1 MKLETIIDVKHL
13 TRIYNLPKKQ
23 IKEALKGISFHVL
36 KGEVFGL
43 LGPNGAGKTTT
54 MKILT
59 TLLTPTSGSVT
70 ILGKDVKKEGE
81 KIRKYINFV
90 YGGEKGVYGR
100 LTAFEYMSYFCTLY
114 KIQIKKQNELIENL
128 LKLVGLEDA
137 KNQRI
142 HTYSKGMIQ
151 RLHIARSLINDPQV
165 LFLDEPTIGLDPI
178 GAKML
183 RELVKKLSQQGI
195 TIILT
200 THYMHEAD
208 ELCDRIAFIKNGEIT
223 LIGAPEKIKKD
234 CNHLQ
239 LYEATINLQF
249 EQDINYD
256 SLLQNVEIETIRDS
270 FKIVKFEISD
280 PEKTLS
286 QLEDHIK
293 KYGEVLRI
301 KKRDITLEDAYIH
314 HMKDVG

>member
-1 MKLETIIDVKHL
+1 LKPIIEVANL
-13 TRIYNLPKKQ
+13 TRSYRLPKNKL
-23 IKEALKGISFHVL
+23 KEALKGISFHVN

-70 ILGKDVKKEGE
+70 ILGHDVKKEGE
-81 KIRKYINFV
+81 KIRKDINFV

-114 KIQIKKQNELIENL
+114 KIQSKKQKEIIEEL
-128 LKLVGLEDA
+128 LKLVGLEEA
-137 KNQRI
+137 TNQKI
-142 HTYSKGMIQ
+142 NTYSKGMIQ
-151 RLHIARSLINDPQV
+151 RLHIARSLINDPQI

-208 ELCDRIAFIKNGEIT
+208 ELCDRIAFIKNGEIS
-223 LIGAPEKIKKD
+223 LIGIPEKIKND
-234 CNHLQ
+234 CNHLH
-239 LYEATINLQF
+239 LYEATMNLQY
-249 EQDINYD
+249 EQEIIYD
-256 SLLQNVEIETIRDS
+256 SLLQNVEIETIRDT
-270 FKIVKFEISD
+270 FKIIKFEVSD
-280 PEKTLS
+280 QHQTLS
-286 QLEDHIK
+286 QLEEYLQ
-293 KYGEVLRI
+293 KYGEVFRI

>member
-1 MKLETIIDVKHL
+1 LKPIIEVANL
-13 TRIYNLPKKQ
+13 TRSYRLPKNKL
-23 IKEALKGISFHVL
+23 KEALKGISFHVN

-70 ILGKDVKKEGE
+70 ILGYDVKKEGE
-81 KIRKYINFV
+81 KIRKDINFV

-114 KIQIKKQNELIENL
+114 KIQSKKQKEIIEEL
-128 LKLVGLEDA
+128 LKLVGLEEA
-137 KNQRI
+137 TNQKI
-142 HTYSKGMIQ
+142 NTYSKGMIQ
-151 RLHIARSLINDPQV
+151 RLHIARSLINDPQI

-208 ELCDRIAFIKNGEIT
+208 ELCDRIAFIKNGEIS
-223 LIGAPEKIKKD
+223 LIGIPEKIKND
-234 CNHLQ
+234 CNHLH
-239 LYEATINLQF
+239 LYEATMNLQY
-249 EQDINYD
+249 EQEIIYD
-256 SLLQNVEIETIRDS
+256 SLLQNVEIETIRDT
-270 FKIVKFEISD
+270 FKIIKFEVSD
-280 PEKTLS
+280 QHQTLS
-286 QLEDHIK
+286 QLEEYLQ
-293 KYGEVLRI
+293 KYGEVFRI

>member
-1 MKLETIIDVKHL
+1 MNPIIEVSNV
-13 TRIYNLPKKQ
+13 TRTYRLPKNQK
-23 IKEALKGISFHVL
+23 KTALNGISFTVNQ
-36 KGEVFGL
+36 GEVFGL

-59 TLLTPTSGSVT
+59 TLLTPTTGSVS
-70 ILGKDVKKEGE
+70 ILGNDVIKDGE
-81 KIRKYINFV
+81 KIRKSINFV
-90 YGGEKGVYGR
+90 YGGERGVYGR

-114 KIQIKKQNELIENL
+114 KIKNKEQKELIENL
-128 LKLVGLEDA
+128 LLQVGLAEASDQ
-137 KNQRI
+137 KI

-151 RLHIARSLINDPQV
+151 RLHIARSLINEPKI

-183 RELVKKLSQQGI
+183 RELVKTLSNQGI

-223 LIGAPEKIKKD
+223 LIGVPEQIKEE
-234 CNHLQ
+234 CNHLH
-239 LYEATINLQF
+239 LYEATMNLHH
-249 EQDINYD
+249 EQEINYD
-256 SLLQNVEIETIRDS
+256 SLLQTVEIDTLRDS
-270 FKIVKFEISD
+270 FKIVRFEVHNQD
-280 PEKTLS
+280 LTLS
-286 QLEDHIK
+286 DLEEHLS
-293 KYGEVLRI
+293 KYGEVLRLR
-301 KKRDITLEDAYIH
+301 KREITLEDAYIH